1 MRRSILKAKI
11 HGVYVNKA
19 NLDYEGSCAIPRR
32 YLKIADIKP
41 FEKIHILNVSNG
53 QRLET
58 YAIVEEDDST
68 FEINGAAAHLV
79 HAGET
84 ILILAYAGVNDEDLA
99 NFEVTLVFLDDM
111 NRKYRVVKQRPVL

>member
-19 NLDYEGSCAIPRR
+19 NLDYEGSCTIPRR
-32 YLKIADIKP
+32 YLQLADIRP
-41 FEKIHILNVSNG
+41 FEKVHILNVSNG

-58 YAIVEEDDST
+58 YAIVGEDDSS

-79 HAGET
+79 HAGEK

-99 NFEVTLVFLDDM
+99 KFEVTLVFLDDK